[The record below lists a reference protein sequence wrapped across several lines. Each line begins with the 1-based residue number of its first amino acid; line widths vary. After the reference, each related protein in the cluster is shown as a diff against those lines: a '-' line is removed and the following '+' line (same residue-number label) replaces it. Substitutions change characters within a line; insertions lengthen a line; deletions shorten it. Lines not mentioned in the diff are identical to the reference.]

1 MRSSDRYWSG
11 KGCGK
16 DRIEMP
22 KGMKGRISFR
32 TKIRRT
38 AAVQC
43 AVLTAALIIEIVF
56 AHGLDIGG
64 GIPEQNTGERM
75 QEESRKSVSEEKSD
89 ISNLQDEEE
98 PGETEAIQYV
108 SKLGAPEGIVDPA
121 KIVWEEVPAELTEE
135 EFVFG
140 GLRVALPEQSTWE
153 YQEREDG
160 TSCACLSSTEKLF
173 EKIYFTHYK
182 VKWNNKWELIL
193 AALEYFSGDEEEV
206 VWFSVTDSEEIGV
219 YGRTEHGKSFY
230 MLVFDEELYLLEEE
244 RAGNFSFEDLS
255 GEGRLKSDD
264 IGGSIYINMRDGIR
278 RSGKE
283 KAVYL
288 LKESRYKDDRIVVYQ
303 GGNFEKPVQVLDG
316 DNIVIEDDINFDG
329 YLDISKREV
338 GESGREYLLWSGAD
352 GQFVKADVPTDG
364 YWTGKINEEFQ
375 TIWVYD
381 DTYGIEEITEE
392 TEKIYIWEG
401 VALKEIRN
409 IVCRIE
415 EEEVVVTLTDTE
427 SGKCLASGTFEKRG
441 WENDPGVRKLY
452 EQFYD
457 GYAPKELYCVGH
469 DAPGEEELIPE
480 SLVETLSQALLEGTQ
495 DELRKSL
502 ETGRELSEGEM
513 VEAGLKS
520 ADISRVLEGFE
531 DSHFGRVRMWQA
543 DLDNDG
549 HEDIFSEEYGGGSG
563 GFTDYILYQ
572 GREDGEYVRTGRGS
586 SDVRWQHTIIGWEG
600 KNYVCR
606 DGVDYGKRILS
617 GLVIEGYRDGELTE
631 TIRLNLMPEKQEVA
645 VTFCQDGWQETAEKE
660 RMAAPAFHE
669 QADNH
674 VVVGNAERK
683 SENSEGETVFFSD
696 IDNDGVEESYI
707 KRIWLASSMNSVD
720 GLEFGMEESAERKT
734 LERVFSDGSDKWDI
748 WRPMML
754 WVDTHNG
761 KNIVHV
767 MYRTDLY
774 DYIVEGYLLGE
785 NGNYSNLYTIEGKT
799 ELSVG
804 KVRAWE
810 ILRKRWRMP

>member
-1 MRSSDRYWSG
+1 
-11 KGCGK
+11 
-16 DRIEMP
+16 MP
-22 KGMKGRISFR
+22 KRMKGRISFR

-75 QEESRKSVSEEKSD
+75 QEENRKSVSEEKSD

-108 SKLGAPEGIVDPA
+108 SKLGAPEGIVEPA

-160 TSCACLSSTEKLF
+160 TSCACLSSTEKLYK
-173 EKIYFTHYK
+173 KIYFTHYK
-182 VKWNNKWELIL
+182 VKWNDRWELIL

-255 GEGRLKSDD
+255 REGRLKSDD

-283 KAVYL
+283 EAVYL
-288 LKESRYKDDRIVVYQ
+288 LKESRYK
-303 GGNFEKPVQVLDG
+303 
-316 DNIVIEDDINFDG
+316 
-329 YLDISKREV
+329 
-338 GESGREYLLWSGAD
+338 
-352 GQFVKADVPTDG
+352 
-364 YWTGKINEEFQ
+364 
-375 TIWVYD
+375 
-381 DTYGIEEITEE
+381 EE

-513 VEAGLKS
+513 AEAGLKS
-520 ADISRVLEGFE
+520 ADISRVLEEFE

-549 HEDIFSEEYGGGSG
+549 YEDIFSEEYGGGSG

-606 DGVDYGKRILS
+606 DEVDYGKRILS
-617 GLVIEGYRDGELTE
+617 GLVIEG
-631 TIRLNLMPEKQEVA
+631 
-645 VTFCQDGWQETAEKE
+645 
-660 RMAAPAFHE
+660 
-669 QADNH
+669 
-674 VVVGNAERK
+674 
-683 SENSEGETVFFSD
+683 
-696 IDNDGVEESYI
+696 
-707 KRIWLASSMNSVD
+707 
-720 GLEFGMEESAERKT
+720 
-734 LERVFSDGSDKWDI
+734 
-748 WRPMML
+748 
-754 WVDTHNG
+754 
-761 KNIVHV
+761 
-767 MYRTDLY
+767 
-774 DYIVEGYLLGE
+774 
-785 NGNYSNLYTIEGKT
+785 
-799 ELSVG
+799 
-804 KVRAWE
+804 
-810 ILRKRWRMP
+810 